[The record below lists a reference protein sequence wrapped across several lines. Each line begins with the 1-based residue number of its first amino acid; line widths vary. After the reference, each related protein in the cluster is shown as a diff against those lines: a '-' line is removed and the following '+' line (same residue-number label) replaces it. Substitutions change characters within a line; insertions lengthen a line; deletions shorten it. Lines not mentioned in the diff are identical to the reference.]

1 MQQSFFV
8 FFGVAFYFFFSYFFY
23 LIMLLQ
29 ISSPCYMS
37 SWSWSSQVCDNFIW
51 LDYFVDRLLYS
62 KLLIFIQEQIRLFL
76 FREESDALEAIYM
89 RGYKFQIQKNS
100 VLNCLFKHPFVQ
112 TSKAKVQKKK
122 KKRKPKII
130 ILFCQKFAGYIYFAF
145 SRIASVSLFE
155 LQSEKKK
162 KKKRP
167 TERLHE
173 KYLIEWLHEWLH

>member
-1 MQQSFFV
+1 MHKRISSQICDVTHLFKAKLNNYKLAKLNIFTSLVWWSLLWMESIHWDKVKTDLSNNSDLSWNFQDATKFFW
-8 FFGVAFYFFFSYFFY
+8 FFLGGCFLFFFSYFFY

-51 LDYFVDRLLYS
+51 LDCFVDRLLYS

-112 TSKAKVQKKK
+112 TSKAKV
-122 KKRKPKII
+122 
-130 ILFCQKFAGYIYFAF
+130 
-145 SRIASVSLFE
+145 
-155 LQSEKKK
+155 
-162 KKKRP
+162 
-167 TERLHE
+167 
-173 KYLIEWLHEWLH
+173 